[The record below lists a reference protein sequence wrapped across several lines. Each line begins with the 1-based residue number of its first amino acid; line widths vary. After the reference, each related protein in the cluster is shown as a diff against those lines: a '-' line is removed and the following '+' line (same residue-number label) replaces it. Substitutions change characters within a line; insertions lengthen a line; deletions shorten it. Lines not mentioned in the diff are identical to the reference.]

1 MLILLFT
8 FYRIKFDLITLNEM
22 TPEEKETYYRNEYFG
37 EPLVE
42 YIGFRCT
49 KRLATFLK
57 TQGMIEAKDH
67 SAIIRRML
75 MAQAKLEGF
84 ES

>member
-8 FYRIKFDLITLNEM
+8 FYRVKFDLITLNEM

-67 SAIIRRML
+67 SAVIRRML

>member
-1 MLILLFT
+1 
-8 FYRIKFDLITLNEM
+8 M
-22 TPEEKETYYRNEYFG
+22 TPEEKEKFYRQEFFG

-49 KRLATFLK
+49 KRLATWLK

-67 SAIIRRML
+67 SAVIRRML

-84 ES
+84 KS

>member
-1 MLILLFT
+1 
-8 FYRIKFDLITLNEM
+8 M
-22 TPEEKETYYRNEYFG
+22 TPEEKEKFYRQEFFG

-49 KRLATFLK
+49 KRLSTLLK

-67 SAIIRRML
+67 SSVIRRML
-75 MAQAKLEGF
+75 MHQAKQEGF
-84 ES
+84 E

>member
-1 MLILLFT
+1 
-8 FYRIKFDLITLNEM
+8 M
-22 TPEEKETYYRNEYFG
+22 TPEEKEKFYRSEFFG

-49 KRLATFLK
+49 KRLPTWLK

-67 SAIIRRML
+67 SSVIRRML
-75 MAQAKLEGF
+75 MHQAKQEGF
-84 ES
+84 E

>member
-1 MLILLFT
+1 
-8 FYRIKFDLITLNEM
+8 M
-22 TPEEKETYYRNEYFG
+22 TPEEKEKFYRSEFFG

-49 KRLATFLK
+49 KRLATWLK

-67 SAIIRRML
+67 SCCNSKNVDGS
-75 MAQAKLEGF
+75 AKIEGF

>member
-1 MLILLFT
+1 
-8 FYRIKFDLITLNEM
+8 M
-22 TPEEKETYYRNEYFG
+22 TPEEKEKFYRQEFFG

-49 KRLATFLK
+49 KRLATWLK

-67 SAIIRRML
+67 SSVRYNSENSQKQQKALFRAHLKRLLKKRSGLQKGTM
-75 MAQAKLEGF
+75 
-84 ES
+84 